1 MISISTKNSDVANI
15 TKPINKALDAAA
27 PTYPITISKKFT
39 GADRTSYMVPIDFGK
54 LIPNEAFET
63 ACVMTLNIINPG
75 TMNAP

>member
-39 GADRTSYMVPIDFGK
+39 GADRTSYMVPINFGK
-54 LIPNEAFET
+54 
-63 ACVMTLNIINPG
+63 
-75 TMNAP
+75 